1 LPGRDHGEYWRRVE
15 MKITDILDE
24 ASIIQ
29 DLQSTSK
36 KGVLEEL
43 SSVLVE
49 GEKLPDRDKVVEVLL
64 DREKLGSTGIGDG
77 IAIPHG
83 KMKGIKDLVTSFGRS
98 TKGINFESID
108 NKPTYLFFLLV
119 APENSAGIHLK
130 ALARIS
136 RLLKDTS
143 FRHRLMEAKDRQ
155 DLFRI
160 IAEEDEK
167 F

>member
-1 LPGRDHGEYWRRVE
+1 

-24 ASIIQ
+24 ASVIQ
-29 DLQSTSK
+29 DLSSSSK
-36 KGVLEEL
+36 KGILEEL
-43 SSVLVE
+43 SNVLVE
-49 GEKLPDRDKVVEVLL
+49 RGKLPDRDKVVEVLL
-64 DREKLGSTGIGDG
+64 EREKLGSTGIGDG

-83 KMKGIKDLVTSFGRS
+83 KMKGIKGLVTSFGRS
-98 TKGINFESID
+98 IKGVNFESID
-108 NKPTYLFFLLV
+108 NKPTHLFFLLV

-136 RLLKDTS
+136 RLLKDS
-143 FRHRLMEAKDRQ
+143 GFRIRLMEASDRQ

>member
-1 LPGRDHGEYWRRVE
+1 

-29 DLQSTSK
+29 DLCSTSK

-43 SSVLVE
+43 SDVLVE
-49 GEKLPDRDKVVEVLL
+49 GGKLPDRDKVVEVLL

-83 KMKGIKDLVTSFGRS
+83 KMKGIEDLVTSFGRS

-108 NKPTYLFFLLV
+108 NKPTHLFFLLV

-136 RLLKDTS
+136 RLLKDPS
-143 FRHRLMEAKDRQ
+143 FRRRLMEAKDRR
-155 DLFRI
+155 DLFAI
-160 IAEEDEK
+160 IAEEDEM

>member
-1 LPGRDHGEYWRRVE
+1 

-24 ASIIQ
+24 SSILQ
-29 DLQSTSK
+29 DLRSTNK

-49 GEKLPDRDKVVEVLL
+49 RGKLPDRDKVVEVLL
-64 DREKLGSTGIGDG
+64 EREKLGSTGIGDG

-83 KMKGIKDLVTSFGRS
+83 KMKGIRELVTSFGRS
-98 TKGINFESID
+98 IKGVNFESID

-130 ALARIS
+130 TLARIS
-136 RLLKDTS
+136 RLLKDPS
-143 FRHRLMEAKDRQ
+143 FRNRLMEAKDRQ

>member
-1 LPGRDHGEYWRRVE
+1 
-15 MKITDILDE
+15 MKITDFLDE

-29 DLQSTSK
+29 DLRSITK

-43 SSVLVE
+43 SNVLVQS
-49 GEKLPDRDKVVEVLL
+49 GKLPDRDKVVEVLL
-64 DREKLGSTGIGDG
+64 EREKLGSTGIGDG

-83 KMKGIKDLVTSFGRS
+83 KMKEIEGLVTSFGRS
-98 TKGINFESID
+98 KKGINFESID
-108 NKPTYLFFLLV
+108 NKPTYLFFLLI

-136 RLLKDTS
+136 RLLKDPS
-143 FRHRLMEAKDRQ
+143 FRNRLMEAKDSH
-155 DLFRI
+155 DLFGI
-160 IAEEDEK
+160 ITEEDEK

>member
-1 LPGRDHGEYWRRVE
+1 

-29 DLQSTSK
+29 DLRSTSK

-43 SSVLVE
+43 SDVLVE
-49 GEKLPDRDKVVEVLL
+49 GGKLPDRDKVVEVLL

-83 KMKGIKDLVTSFGRS
+83 KMKGIKDLVISFGRS

-108 NKPTYLFFLLV
+108 NKPTHLFFLLV

-136 RLLKDTS
+136 RLLKDPS
-143 FRHRLMEAKDRQ
+143 FRRRLMEAKDRR
-155 DLFRI
+155 DLFTI

>member
-1 LPGRDHGEYWRRVE
+1 

-24 ASIIQ
+24 SSIIQ
-29 DLQSTSK
+29 DLRSTTK
-36 KGVLEEL
+36 KGILEEL

-49 GEKLPDRDKVVEVLL
+49 RGKLPDRDEVVEVLL
-64 DREKLGSTGIGDG
+64 EREKLGSTGIGDG

-83 KMKGIKDLVTSFGRS
+83 KMKGIKELVTSFGRS
-98 TKGINFESID
+98 IAGVDFESID
-108 NKPTYLFFLLV
+108 NKPTHLFFLLV

-136 RLLKDTS
+136 RLLKDSS
-143 FRHRLMEAKDRQ
+143 FRKRLMEAKDRG
-155 DLFRI
+155 DLFRV

>member
-1 LPGRDHGEYWRRVE
+1 

-24 ASIIQ
+24 SSIIQ
-29 DLQSTSK
+29 DLRSTTK
-36 KGVLEEL
+36 KGILEEL

-49 GEKLPDRDKVVEVLL
+49 RGKLPDRDKVVEVLL
-64 DREKLGSTGIGDG
+64 EREKLGSTGIGDG

-83 KMKGIKDLVTSFGRS
+83 KMKGIKELVTSFGRS
-98 TKGINFESID
+98 IAGVDFESID
-108 NKPTYLFFLLV
+108 NKPTHLFFLLV

-136 RLLKDTS
+136 RLLKDSS
-143 FRHRLMEAKDRQ
+143 FRNRLMEARDRG
-155 DLFRI
+155 DLFRV

>member
-1 LPGRDHGEYWRRVE
+1 

-24 ASIIQ
+24 ASVIQ
-29 DLQSTSK
+29 NLSSTSK
-36 KGVLEEL
+36 KGILEEL
-43 SSVLVE
+43 SNVLVE
-49 GEKLPDRDKVVEVLL
+49 RGKLPDRDKVVEVLL
-64 DREKLGSTGIGDG
+64 EREKLGSTGIGDG

-83 KMKGIKDLVTSFGRS
+83 KMKGIKGLVTSFGRS
-98 TKGINFESID
+98 IKGVNFESID
-108 NKPTYLFFLLV
+108 NKPTHLFFLLV
-119 APENSAGIHLK
+119 APENSAGVHLK

-136 RLLKDTS
+136 RLLKDS
-143 FRHRLMEAKDRQ
+143 GFRNRLMEASDRQ

>member
-1 LPGRDHGEYWRRVE
+1 

-29 DLQSTSK
+29 DMRSTSK

-43 SSVLVE
+43 SDVLVE
-49 GEKLPDRDKVVEVLL
+49 GGKLPDRDKVVEVLL

-98 TKGINFESID
+98 TKGVNFESID
-108 NKPTYLFFLLV
+108 NRPTHLFFLLV

-136 RLLKDTS
+136 RLLKDPS
-143 FRHRLMEAKDRQ
+143 FRRRLMEAKDRR
-155 DLFRI
+155 DLFTI

>member
-1 LPGRDHGEYWRRVE
+1 

-24 ASIIQ
+24 TSIIQ
-29 DLQSTSK
+29 NLQSTSK